1 MCVVLKII
9 GWILIAMQ
17 ILSIYGTSMGG
28 GLHFGSG
35 VYGLMEMIGYFSF
48 GIVGVLLIIAGN
60 KLKARALKKAVS
72 NKESES
78 GPNQER

>member
-1 MCVVLKII
+1 MHVVLKII

-35 VYGLMEMIGYFSF
+35 VNGLMEMIGYFSF

-60 KLKARALKKAVS
+60 KLKARAMKKAAA
-72 NKESES
+72 NKETSDS
-78 GPNQER
+78 GNEK